1 MGCRDRI
8 WQSENGDDQHMT
20 TRLRDDRAATVA
32 APQEVAEEPTTIDF
46 SDPAFLENAYDTY
59 AKLRAEGPVSQVHFA
74 RGEPADEE
82 ERRQQELFLG
92 QQTHLVTHY
101 DEGTAALLDNRF
113 SVDRL
118 RTMTPEQRAEFE
130 RASEADPQF
139 RPLQRNLLSV
149 DPPDHTRL
157 RRLVQPSFTARAME
171 ALKPRIRQIA
181 EELLD
186 AAEREAAA
194 RGESA
199 PNRTMDLVPAFAYP
213 LPVTVI
219 SEMVGIPVEDR
230 ARVRVWTENLLRAD
244 RGDREAM
251 TETRQRIGEFT
262 AYLKELFERR
272 RHDPADDL
280 VSQLVQAEEDGD
292 KLDEDELLAMVFI
305 VYVAGFVTTVN
316 LIGNGV
322 VALLTHSDQL
332 ARFRADPALAPNVV
346 EETLRYWGP
355 AEATLPRTATAE
367 VTIGDTVIA
376 PGEQV
381 MVSLAS
387 LDRDPARFANPEA
400 FDITR
405 EDANRHVAFG
415 KGIHACLG
423 APLARV
429 EGQIALDVLFSRYPE
444 LRLAVPED
452 ELRWN
457 AGFLRGFGSILLLF

>member
-1 MGCRDRI
+1 MMQRHRPVVDHRT
-8 WQSENGDDQHMT
+8 WRPDDGEDQAMT
-20 TRLRDDRAATVA
+20 TRLRDDRATETG
-32 APQEVAEEPTTIDF
+32 PQEVAEEPTTIDF
-46 SDPAFLENAYDTY
+46 RDPAFLDTAYDTY
-59 AKLRAEGPVSQVHFA
+59 AKMRAAGPVSRVHFA
-74 RGEPADEE
+74 RDEPADEQ
-82 ERRQQELFLG
+82 ERRQQELFA
-92 QQTHLVTHY
+92 QDVHLVTHY

-118 RTMTPEQRAEFE
+118 STMPPEQRAELE
-130 RASEADPQF
+130 QATEADALF
-139 RPLQRNLLSV
+139 LPLRRNLLSV

-157 RRLVQPSFTARAME
+157 RKLVQLSFTARAME

-213 LPVTVI
+213 VPVTVI
-219 SEMVGIPVEDR
+219 SEIVGIPAEDR

-244 RGDREAM
+244 RADREAM
-251 TETRQRIGEFT
+251 AETRERIGEFV
-262 AYLKELFERR
+262 AYLKALFERR

-305 VYVAGFVTTVN
+305 VYIAGFVTTVN

-322 VALLTHSDQL
+322 VALLTHPDQL
-332 ARFRADPALAPNVV
+332 AQFKADPALAANVV

-355 AEATLPRTATAE
+355 LEATLPRTATAA
-367 VTIGDTVIA
+367 VTIGETVIA
-376 PGEQV
+376 QGEQM

-387 LDRDPARFANPEA
+387 LDRDPERFANPDA
-400 FDITR
+400 YDI
-405 EDANRHVAFG
+405 
-415 KGIHACLG
+415 
-423 APLARV
+423 
-429 EGQIALDVLFSRYPE
+429 
-444 LRLAVPED
+444 
-452 ELRWN
+452 
-457 AGFLRGFGSILLLF
+457 

>member
-1 MGCRDRI
+1 
-8 WQSENGDDQHMT
+8 MT
-20 TRLRDDRAATVA
+20 TRLREDQTATEAASEA
-32 APQEVAEEPTTIDF
+32 DNGDATTIDF
-46 SDPAFLENAYDTY
+46 RDPAFLETAYGTY
-59 AKLRAEGPVSQVHFA
+59 ARLRADGPVSRVHFA
-74 RGEPADEE
+74 RDEPVDDQ
-82 ERRQQELFLG
+82 ERRRQELFAPEAY
-92 QQTHLVTHY
+92 LVTHY
-101 DEGTAALLDNRF
+101 DEGTEALPDNRF

-118 RTMTPEQRAEFE
+118 QSMSAEQRAEFE
-130 RASEADPQF
+130 RAMEADAQF
-139 RPLQRNLLSV
+139 LPLRRNLLSV

-157 RRLVQPSFTARAME
+157 RKLVQPSFTARAMD

-186 AAEREAAA
+186 AAEREATA

-230 ARVRVWTENLLRAD
+230 ARVRFWTENLLRAD
-244 RGDREAM
+244 RADREAVA
-251 TETRQRIGEFT
+251 ETRERIGEFT
-262 AYLKELFERR
+262 EYLKALFERR
-272 RHDPADDL
+272 RHDPVDDL

-305 VYVAGFVTTVN
+305 VYIAGFVTTVN

-322 VALLTHSDQL
+322 VALLTHPDQL
-332 ARFRADPALAPNVV
+332 ARFKADPSLASNVV

-355 AEATLPRTATAE
+355 AEATLPRTATQD
-367 VTIGDTVIA
+367 VTIGETVIA
-376 PGEQV
+376 QGNQV

-387 LDRDPARFANPEA
+387 LDRDPERFANPDVY
-400 FDITR
+400 DIMR
-405 EDANRHVAFG
+405 DDANRHVAFG
-415 KGIHACLG
+415 KGIHVCLG

-429 EGQIALDVLFSRYPE
+429 EGQIAFDVLFGRYPD

-452 ELRWN
+452 EIRWN
-457 AGFLRGFGSILLLF
+457 AGFLRGFGSVPLLF

>member
-1 MGCRDRI
+1 
-8 WQSENGDDQHMT
+8 MT
-20 TRLRDDRAATVA
+20 TRLRDDQAATKAV
-32 APQEVAEEPTTIDF
+32 PQEVAEEPTTIDF
-46 SDPAFLENAYDTY
+46 RDPEFLETAYDTY
-59 AKLRAEGPVSQVHFA
+59 ATMRAAGPVSRVHFA
-74 RGEPADEE
+74 RNEPADEQ
-82 ERRQQELFLG
+82 ERRQQELFAQDL
-92 QQTHLVTHY
+92 HFVTHY

-118 RTMTPEQRAEFE
+118 RSMSPEQQAEIE
-130 RASEADPQF
+130 RAAEADPQF
-139 RPLQRNLLSV
+139 RPLSRNLLSL

-157 RRLVQPSFTARAME
+157 RKLVQPSFTARAME

-194 RGESA
+194 RGEST
-199 PNRTMDLVPAFAYP
+199 PNRTMDLVRAFAYP

-230 ARVRVWTENLLRAD
+230 ARVRVWTENLLHAD
-244 RGDREAM
+244 RADREAM
-251 TETRQRIGEFT
+251 AETRQRIGDFT
-262 AYLKELFERR
+262 EYLKELFERR
-272 RHDPADDL
+272 RHDPAADL

-305 VYVAGFVTTVN
+305 VYIAGFITTVN

-322 VALLTHSDQL
+322 VALLTHPDQL
-332 ARFRADPALAPNVV
+332 ARFKTDPALAANVV

-355 AEATLPRTATAE
+355 AEATLPRTATQD
-367 VTIGDTVIA
+367 VTIGETVIA
-376 PGEQV
+376 QGEQV

-387 LDRDPARFANPEA
+387 LNRDPARFANPES

-405 EDANRHVAFG
+405 DDANRHVAFG

-429 EGQIALDVLFSRYPE
+429 EGQIAFDVLFSRYPD
-444 LRLAVPED
+444 LRLAIAED

-457 AGFLRGFGSILLLF
+457 AGFLRGFGSIPLLF

>member
-1 MGCRDRI
+1 
-8 WQSENGDDQHMT
+8 MT
-20 TRLRDDRAATVA
+20 TRLRDDRATETG
-32 APQEVAEEPTTIDF
+32 PQEVAEEPTTIDF
-46 SDPAFLENAYDTY
+46 RDPAFLDTAYDTY
-59 AKLRAEGPVSQVHFA
+59 AKMRAAGPVSRVHFA
-74 RGEPADEE
+74 RDEPADEQ
-82 ERRQQELFLG
+82 ERRQQELFA
-92 QQTHLVTHY
+92 QDVHLVTHY

-118 RTMTPEQRAEFE
+118 STMPPEQRAELE
-130 RASEADPQF
+130 QATEADALF
-139 RPLQRNLLSV
+139 LPLRRNLLSV

-157 RRLVQPSFTARAME
+157 RKLVQPSFTARAME

-213 LPVTVI
+213 VPVTVI
-219 SEMVGIPVEDR
+219 SEMVGIPAEDR

-244 RGDREAM
+244 RADREAM
-251 TETRQRIGEFT
+251 AETRERIGEFV
-262 AYLKELFERR
+262 AYLKALFERR

-305 VYVAGFVTTVN
+305 VYIAGFVTTVN

-322 VALLTHSDQL
+322 VALLTHPDQL
-332 ARFRADPALAPNVV
+332 AQFKADPALAANVV

-355 AEATLPRTATAE
+355 LEATLPRTATEA
-367 VTIGDTVIA
+367 VTIGETVIA
-376 PGEQV
+376 QGEQM

-387 LDRDPARFANPEA
+387 LDRDPERFANPDA
-400 FDITR
+400 YDILR
-405 EDANRHVAFG
+405 DDANRHVAFG
-415 KGIHACLG
+415 KGIHVCLG

-429 EGQIALDVLFSRYPE
+429 EGQIAFEVLFERYPD

-452 ELRWN
+452 EIQWN
-457 AGFLRGFGSILLLF
+457 AGFLRGFGSIPLLY

>member
-1 MGCRDRI
+1 
-8 WQSENGDDQHMT
+8 MT
-20 TRLRDDRAATVA
+20 TRLRDDRATETG
-32 APQEVAEEPTTIDF
+32 PQEVAEEPTTIDF
-46 SDPAFLENAYDTY
+46 RDPAFLDTAYDTY
-59 AKLRAEGPVSQVHFA
+59 AKMRAAGPVSRVHFA
-74 RGEPADEE
+74 RDEPADEQ
-82 ERRQQELFLG
+82 ERRQQELFA
-92 QQTHLVTHY
+92 QDVHLVTHY

-118 RTMTPEQRAEFE
+118 STMPPEQRAELE
-130 RASEADPQF
+130 QATEADALF
-139 RPLQRNLLSV
+139 LPLRRNLLSV

-157 RRLVQPSFTARAME
+157 RKLVQPSFTARAME

-213 LPVTVI
+213 VPVTVI
-219 SEMVGIPVEDR
+219 SEMVGIPAEDR

-244 RGDREAM
+244 RADREAM
-251 TETRQRIGEFT
+251 AETRERIGEFV
-262 AYLKELFERR
+262 AYLKALFERR

-305 VYVAGFVTTVN
+305 VYIAGFVTTVN

-322 VALLTHSDQL
+322 VALLTHPDQL
-332 ARFRADPALAPNVV
+332 AQFKADPALAANVI

-355 AEATLPRTATAE
+355 LEATLPRTATEA
-367 VTIGDTVIA
+367 VTIGETVIA
-376 PGEQV
+376 QGEQM

-387 LDRDPARFANPEA
+387 LDRDPERFANPDA
-400 FDITR
+400 YDILR
-405 EDANRHVAFG
+405 DDANRHVAFG
-415 KGIHACLG
+415 KGIHVCLG

-429 EGQIALDVLFSRYPE
+429 EGQIAFEVLFERYPD

-452 ELRWN
+452 EIQWN
-457 AGFLRGFGSILLLF
+457 AGFLRGFGSIPLLY

>member
-1 MGCRDRI
+1 
-8 WQSENGDDQHMT
+8 MT
-20 TRLRDDRAATVA
+20 TRLHDEQTETEIPSDERTV
-32 APQEVAEEPTTIDF
+32 IDF
-46 SDPAFLENAYDTY
+46 RDPAFLENAYDIY
-59 AKLRAEGPVSQVHFA
+59 ARLRAEGPVSQVTFA
-74 RGEPADEE
+74 QDEPADEQ
-82 ERRQQELFLG
+82 ERIRQELFPG
-92 QQTHLVTHY
+92 DIQLVTHY
-101 DEGTAALLDNRF
+101 DEGTEALLDTRF
-113 SVDRL
+113 SVNRM
-118 RTMTPEQRAEFE
+118 RTMSPEQLAEVE
-130 RASEADPQF
+130 RAAEADPQF
-139 RPLQRNLLSV
+139 RPFQRNLLSL

-157 RRLVQPSFTARAME
+157 RKLVQPSFTARAME

-230 ARVRVWTENLLRAD
+230 TQVRYWTENLLRVD

-251 TETRQRIGEFT
+251 AETRARIGEFIE
-262 AYLKELFERR
+262 YLKALFERR
-272 RHDPADDL
+272 RHDPVDDL

-305 VYVAGFVTTVN
+305 VYIAGFVTTVN
-316 LIGNGV
+316 LIGNGT
-322 VALLTHSDQL
+322 VALLTHPDQL
-332 ARFRADPALAPNVV
+332 ARFRADPSLASNVV

-355 AEATLPRTATAE
+355 AEATLPRTATE
-367 VTIGDTVIA
+367 DVTIGETVIA
-376 PGEQV
+376 RGEQM

-387 LDRDPARFANPEA
+387 IDRDPARFAHPDVY
-400 FDITR
+400 DILR
-405 EDANRHVAFG
+405 DDANRHVAFG

-429 EGQIALDVLFSRYPE
+429 EGQIAFEVLFGRYPE

-452 ELRWN
+452 EIRWN
-457 AGFLRGFGSILLLF
+457 AGFLRGFGSIPLLF